1 MAKNLKLKKNH
12 KLRIHEVDKGQ
23 IKRVATPIEKK
34 NRPMYKETI
43 YQNRKMNN

>member
-1 MAKNLKLKKNH
+1 MAKNLKLKTNH

-34 NRPMYKETI
+34 IDQCIKRPFTKIE
-43 YQNRKMNN
+43 KMNN